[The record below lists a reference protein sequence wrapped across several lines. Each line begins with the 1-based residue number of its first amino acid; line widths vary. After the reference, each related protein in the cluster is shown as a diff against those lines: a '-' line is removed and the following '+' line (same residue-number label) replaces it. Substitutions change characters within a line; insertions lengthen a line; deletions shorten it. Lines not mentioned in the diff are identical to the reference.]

1 MRLHITVVISLALTA
16 CSAPV
21 EKLSPGK
28 ETEAVRD
35 FVVVSELKQI
45 DRIRR
50 YEQIKYL
57 YVNDF
62 FIVFPTRRLDYLIE
76 FRGRCTELR
85 RRQWTS
91 DMIDIRTSGRI
102 IYAGSDTLRGC
113 VIDKIWELPEA
124 QLEELRVLGD
134 APGNDEFMPGAEN

>member
-1 MRLHITVVISLALTA
+1 MLALTA

-35 FVVVSELKQI
+35 FVAVTELKEV

-91 DMIDIRTSGRI
+91 DMIDIRNSARI
-102 IYAGSDTLRGC
+102 IYAGFDTLRGC

-124 QLEELRVLGD
+124 QLEELRFLGD
-134 APGNDEFMPGAEN
+134 APGNDEFMPAAGN

>member
-35 FVVVSELKQI
+35 FVVVSELQEV

-91 DMIDIRTSGRI
+91 DMIDIRNSGRI
-102 IYAGSDTLRGC
+102 IYAGFDTLRGC

-134 APGNDEFMPGAEN
+134 APGNDEFMPAAAN